1 MKKTF
6 ADLNSQDRVTD
17 LGDPQFEEL
26 DEVEELDEDF
36 GLDIQTFD
44 YSPQDSIVSSYMKEI
59 KKIPLLTPE
68 REKVLAMRAS
78 NGDKR
83 SRDELVISNLRLV
96 ISIAKHYMGLGLSF
110 LDLIQEGNIGLIR
123 ATDKFDWKM
132 GYRFSTYATYWIKKS
147 ISTALLKSK
156 TIKISIHTLEK
167 FAKLRRI
174 ESEYLQEYGDYPDTE
189 YIACRMKLSSE
200 HVDEIR
206 TLKETLSLDKEIG
219 ENVVLG
225 DLVADESI
233 QSPEEYVYR
242 EMMHSEMEQYLDTLE
257 PREAMILRMRYG
269 LDGQKRTLNEIGH
282 QLGITRERVRQIEKK
297 AVKHLRTSIADI
309 NSK

>member
-6 ADLNSQDRVTD
+6 ANLNSQDRVTD

-59 KKIPLLTPE
+59 KKMPLLTPE

-156 TIKISIHTLEK
+156 TIKIPIHTLEK

-233 QSPEEYVYR
+233 QSPKEYAYR

-309 NSK
+309 SSK